1 MFGIGLPEMI
11 VIAIVALVFIGPKN
25 LPGVLRSVGRGLVQL
40 KRATNEVR
48 TTVQDEMDQ
57 IEREIDL
64 KDVREA
70 ATDLKKDFDGV
81 KSGLDPLSMNRISS
95 GEQLEAV
102 ADVMDEQEKKKSD
115 SEKTSDKAKSA
126 ETVADSSSST
136 AKDTSVSDLSGA
148 SKTKEECFSN
158 GCSVVCRL
166 CPAIADAL
174 SYFPGN
180 APTHP
185 RKPCAFGRVVPD
197 RVPSRAGDLHL
208 IQEDRGSA
216 GSGFQE
222 PWSEIHRASLPAFLS
237 EA

>member
-102 ADVMDEQEKKKSD
+102 ADVMDEQEKKKTE
-115 SEKTSDKAKSA
+115 SEKNSDTAKPA
-126 ETVADSSSST
+126 ETVADSSSKT
-136 AKDTSVSDLSGA
+136 AKDASVSDLSGA
-148 SKTKEECFSN
+148 SKTKE
-158 GCSVVCRL
+158 
-166 CPAIADAL
+166 
-174 SYFPGN
+174 
-180 APTHP
+180 
-185 RKPCAFGRVVPD
+185 
-197 RVPSRAGDLHL
+197 
-208 IQEDRGSA
+208 SA
-216 GSGFQE
+216 SQV
-222 PWSEIHRASLPAFLS
+222 
-237 EA
+237 

>member
-102 ADVMDEQEKKKSD
+102 ADVMDEQEKKKTE
-115 SEKTSDKAKSA
+115 SEKTADTAKLA
-126 ETVADSSSST
+126 ETIADSSSST
-136 AKDTSVSDLSGA
+136 AKDTPVSDLSGA
-148 SKTKEECFSN
+148 SKTKE
-158 GCSVVCRL
+158 
-166 CPAIADAL
+166 PA
-174 SYFPGN
+174 SQ
-180 APTHP
+180 
-185 RKPCAFGRVVPD
+185 V
-197 RVPSRAGDLHL
+197 
-208 IQEDRGSA
+208 
-216 GSGFQE
+216 
-222 PWSEIHRASLPAFLS
+222 
-237 EA
+237 

>member
-102 ADVMDEQEKKKSD
+102 ANVMDEQEKKKSE
-115 SEKTSDKAKSA
+115 SEKNSDTAKPP
-126 ETVADSSSST
+126 ETIADSSSKT
-136 AKDTSVSDLSGA
+136 VKDNSVSDLSGA
-148 SKTKEECFSN
+148 SKTKE
-158 GCSVVCRL
+158 
-166 CPAIADAL
+166 PA
-174 SYFPGN
+174 S
-180 APTHP
+180 H
-185 RKPCAFGRVVPD
+185 V
-197 RVPSRAGDLHL
+197 
-208 IQEDRGSA
+208 
-216 GSGFQE
+216 
-222 PWSEIHRASLPAFLS
+222 
-237 EA
+237 

>member
-57 IEREIDL
+57 IERDIDL

-102 ADVMDEQEKKKSD
+102 ADVMDEQEKKKTE
-115 SEKTSDKAKSA
+115 SEKTSGTAKPT
-126 ETVADSSSST
+126 ETVADSSSNT
-136 AKDTSVSDLSGA
+136 AKDASVSDLSGA
-148 SKTKEECFSN
+148 SKTKE
-158 GCSVVCRL
+158 
-166 CPAIADAL
+166 PA
-174 SYFPGN
+174 SQ
-180 APTHP
+180 
-185 RKPCAFGRVVPD
+185 V
-197 RVPSRAGDLHL
+197 
-208 IQEDRGSA
+208 
-216 GSGFQE
+216 
-222 PWSEIHRASLPAFLS
+222 
-237 EA
+237 

>member
-102 ADVMDEQEKKKSD
+102 ADVMDEQEKKKSE
-115 SEKTSDKAKSA
+115 SEKNSDTAKPA
-126 ETVADSSSST
+126 ETVADSSSNT
-136 AKDTSVSDLSGA
+136 AKESPVSDLSGA
-148 SKTKEECFSN
+148 SKTKE
-158 GCSVVCRL
+158 
-166 CPAIADAL
+166 
-174 SYFPGN
+174 
-180 APTHP
+180 
-185 RKPCAFGRVVPD
+185 
-197 RVPSRAGDLHL
+197 
-208 IQEDRGSA
+208 SA
-216 GSGFQE
+216 SQV
-222 PWSEIHRASLPAFLS
+222 
-237 EA
+237 

>member
-57 IEREIDL
+57 IERDIDL

-95 GEQLEAV
+95 GDQLEAV
-102 ADVMDEQEKKKSD
+102 ADVMDEQEKNKTE
-115 SEKTSDKAKSA
+115 SEKTSVTAKPA

-136 AKDTSVSDLSGA
+136 AKDTPVSDLSGA
-148 SKTKEECFSN
+148 SKTKE
-158 GCSVVCRL
+158 
-166 CPAIADAL
+166 
-174 SYFPGN
+174 
-180 APTHP
+180 
-185 RKPCAFGRVVPD
+185 
-197 RVPSRAGDLHL
+197 
-208 IQEDRGSA
+208 SA
-216 GSGFQE
+216 SQV
-222 PWSEIHRASLPAFLS
+222 
-237 EA
+237 

>member
-102 ADVMDEQEKKKSD
+102 ADVMDEQEKKKTE
-115 SEKTSDKAKSA
+115 SEKTADTAKLA
-126 ETVADSSSST
+126 ETIADSSSST
-136 AKDTSVSDLSGA
+136 AKDTPVSDLSGA
-148 SKTKEECFSN
+148 SKTKE
-158 GCSVVCRL
+158 
-166 CPAIADAL
+166 
-174 SYFPGN
+174 
-180 APTHP
+180 
-185 RKPCAFGRVVPD
+185 
-197 RVPSRAGDLHL
+197 
-208 IQEDRGSA
+208 SA
-216 GSGFQE
+216 SQV
-222 PWSEIHRASLPAFLS
+222 
-237 EA
+237 

>member
-70 ATDLKKDFDGV
+70 ATDLKKDFEGV

-102 ADVMDEQEKKKSD
+102 AHVMDEQEKKKSD

-126 ETVADSSSST
+126 ETVADSSSNT
-136 AKDTSVSDLSGA
+136 AKDASVSDLSGA
-148 SKTKEECFSN
+148 SETKE
-158 GCSVVCRL
+158 
-166 CPAIADAL
+166 PA
-174 SYFPGN
+174 SQ
-180 APTHP
+180 
-185 RKPCAFGRVVPD
+185 V
-197 RVPSRAGDLHL
+197 
-208 IQEDRGSA
+208 
-216 GSGFQE
+216 
-222 PWSEIHRASLPAFLS
+222 
-237 EA
+237 

>member
-1 MFGIGLPEMI
+1 MY
-11 VIAIVALVFIGPKN
+11 K
-25 LPGVLRSVGRGLVQL
+25 RQVQL

-126 ETVADSSSST
+126 ETIADSSYST

-148 SKTKEECFSN
+148 SKTKE
-158 GCSVVCRL
+158 
-166 CPAIADAL
+166 
-174 SYFPGN
+174 
-180 APTHP
+180 
-185 RKPCAFGRVVPD
+185 
-197 RVPSRAGDLHL
+197 
-208 IQEDRGSA
+208 SA
-216 GSGFQE
+216 SQV
-222 PWSEIHRASLPAFLS
+222 
-237 EA
+237 

>member
-57 IEREIDL
+57 IERDIDL

-102 ADVMDEQEKKKSD
+102 ADVMDEQEKKKIE
-115 SEKTSDKAKSA
+115 SEKTSDTAKSA
-126 ETVADSSSST
+126 EKIADSSSST
-136 AKDTSVSDLSGA
+136 AKDTSVSDLSLA
-148 SKTKEECFSN
+148 SKTKE
-158 GCSVVCRL
+158 
-166 CPAIADAL
+166 
-174 SYFPGN
+174 
-180 APTHP
+180 
-185 RKPCAFGRVVPD
+185 
-197 RVPSRAGDLHL
+197 
-208 IQEDRGSA
+208 SA
-216 GSGFQE
+216 SQV
-222 PWSEIHRASLPAFLS
+222 
-237 EA
+237 

>member
-102 ADVMDEQEKKKSD
+102 ADVMDEQEKKKSE
-115 SEKTSDKAKSA
+115 SEKNSDTAKPA
-126 ETVADSSSST
+126 ETVADSSSKT
-136 AKDTSVSDLSGA
+136 AKDASVSDLSGA
-148 SKTKEECFSN
+148 SKTKE
-158 GCSVVCRL
+158 
-166 CPAIADAL
+166 PA
-174 SYFPGN
+174 SQ
-180 APTHP
+180 
-185 RKPCAFGRVVPD
+185 V
-197 RVPSRAGDLHL
+197 
-208 IQEDRGSA
+208 
-216 GSGFQE
+216 
-222 PWSEIHRASLPAFLS
+222 
-237 EA
+237 

>member
-102 ADVMDEQEKKKSD
+102 ADVMDEQEKKKTE
-115 SEKTSDKAKSA
+115 SEKTADNAKP
-126 ETVADSSSST
+126 ADTAADLSSNT

-148 SKTKEECFSN
+148 SKTKE
-158 GCSVVCRL
+158 
-166 CPAIADAL
+166 
-174 SYFPGN
+174 
-180 APTHP
+180 
-185 RKPCAFGRVVPD
+185 
-197 RVPSRAGDLHL
+197 
-208 IQEDRGSA
+208 SA
-216 GSGFQE
+216 SQV
-222 PWSEIHRASLPAFLS
+222 
-237 EA
+237 

>member
-57 IEREIDL
+57 IERDIDL

-81 KSGLDPLSMNRISS
+81 KSELDPLSLNRISS

-102 ADVMDEQEKKKSD
+102 ADVMDEQEKNKTESV
-115 SEKTSDKAKSA
+115 KTSDTAKSA

-148 SKTKEECFSN
+148 SKTKE
-158 GCSVVCRL
+158 
-166 CPAIADAL
+166 
-174 SYFPGN
+174 
-180 APTHP
+180 
-185 RKPCAFGRVVPD
+185 
-197 RVPSRAGDLHL
+197 
-208 IQEDRGSA
+208 SA
-216 GSGFQE
+216 SQV
-222 PWSEIHRASLPAFLS
+222 
-237 EA
+237 

>member
-126 ETVADSSSST
+126 ETVADSSSNT
-136 AKDTSVSDLSGA
+136 AKDTPVSDLSGA
-148 SKTKEECFSN
+148 SKTKE
-158 GCSVVCRL
+158 
-166 CPAIADAL
+166 PA
-174 SYFPGN
+174 S
-180 APTHP
+180 
-185 RKPCAFGRVVPD
+185 KV
-197 RVPSRAGDLHL
+197 
-208 IQEDRGSA
+208 
-216 GSGFQE
+216 
-222 PWSEIHRASLPAFLS
+222 
-237 EA
+237 

>member
-70 ATDLKKDFDGV
+70 ATHLKKDFDGV

-102 ADVMDEQEKKKSD
+102 ADVMDEQDKKKSE
-115 SEKTSDKAKSA
+115 SEKNLDTAKPA
-126 ETVADSSSST
+126 ETVADSSSKT
-136 AKDTSVSDLSGA
+136 AKDASVSDLSGA
-148 SKTKEECFSN
+148 SKTKE
-158 GCSVVCRL
+158 
-166 CPAIADAL
+166 
-174 SYFPGN
+174 
-180 APTHP
+180 
-185 RKPCAFGRVVPD
+185 
-197 RVPSRAGDLHL
+197 
-208 IQEDRGSA
+208 SA
-216 GSGFQE
+216 SQV
-222 PWSEIHRASLPAFLS
+222 
-237 EA
+237 

>member
-57 IEREIDL
+57 IERDIDL

-70 ATDLKKDFDGV
+70 ATDLMKDFDGV

-102 ADVMDEQEKKKSD
+102 ADVMDEQEKKKTE
-115 SEKTSDKAKSA
+115 SEKTADNAKPADSA
-126 ETVADSSSST
+126 ADSSSNT
-136 AKDTSVSDLSGA
+136 AKDNSVSDLSGA
-148 SKTKEECFSN
+148 SKTKE
-158 GCSVVCRL
+158 
-166 CPAIADAL
+166 PA
-174 SYFPGN
+174 SQ
-180 APTHP
+180 
-185 RKPCAFGRVVPD
+185 V
-197 RVPSRAGDLHL
+197 
-208 IQEDRGSA
+208 
-216 GSGFQE
+216 
-222 PWSEIHRASLPAFLS
+222 
-237 EA
+237 

>member
-1 MFGIGLPEMI
+1 M
-11 VIAIVALVFIGPKN
+11 
-25 LPGVLRSVGRGLVQL
+25 QL

-64 KDVREA
+64 KDVKEA

-102 ADVMDEQEKKKSD
+102 ADVMDEQEKKKTE
-115 SEKTSDKAKSA
+115 SEKTADTAKPA

-148 SKTKEECFSN
+148 SKTKE
-158 GCSVVCRL
+158 
-166 CPAIADAL
+166 PA
-174 SYFPGN
+174 SQ
-180 APTHP
+180 
-185 RKPCAFGRVVPD
+185 V
-197 RVPSRAGDLHL
+197 
-208 IQEDRGSA
+208 
-216 GSGFQE
+216 
-222 PWSEIHRASLPAFLS
+222 
-237 EA
+237 

>member
-64 KDVREA
+64 KDVRED

-102 ADVMDEQEKKKSD
+102 ADVMDEQEKTITE
-115 SEKTSDKAKSA
+115 SEKTADTAKPA
-126 ETVADSSSST
+126 ERIADSSSKT
-136 AKDTSVSDLSGA
+136 VKDTSVSDLAGA
-148 SKTKEECFSN
+148 SKTKE
-158 GCSVVCRL
+158 
-166 CPAIADAL
+166 PA
-174 SYFPGN
+174 SQ
-180 APTHP
+180 
-185 RKPCAFGRVVPD
+185 V
-197 RVPSRAGDLHL
+197 
-208 IQEDRGSA
+208 
-216 GSGFQE
+216 
-222 PWSEIHRASLPAFLS
+222 
-237 EA
+237 

>member
-11 VIAIVALVFIGPKN
+11 VIAIVALVLIGPKN

-102 ADVMDEQEKKKSD
+102 ADVMDEQEKKKTE
-115 SEKTSDKAKSA
+115 SEKTADIAKPA
-126 ETVADSSSST
+126 ETVADSSSNT
-136 AKDTSVSDLSGA
+136 AKDASVSDLSGA
-148 SKTKEECFSN
+148 SKTKE
-158 GCSVVCRL
+158 
-166 CPAIADAL
+166 
-174 SYFPGN
+174 
-180 APTHP
+180 
-185 RKPCAFGRVVPD
+185 
-197 RVPSRAGDLHL
+197 
-208 IQEDRGSA
+208 SA
-216 GSGFQE
+216 SQV
-222 PWSEIHRASLPAFLS
+222 
-237 EA
+237 

>member
-102 ADVMDEQEKKKSD
+102 ADVMDEQEKKKTE
-115 SEKTSDKAKSA
+115 SEKSADTAIPA

-136 AKDTSVSDLSGA
+136 AKDTPVSDLSGA
-148 SKTKEECFSN
+148 SKTKE
-158 GCSVVCRL
+158 
-166 CPAIADAL
+166 
-174 SYFPGN
+174 
-180 APTHP
+180 
-185 RKPCAFGRVVPD
+185 
-197 RVPSRAGDLHL
+197 
-208 IQEDRGSA
+208 SA
-216 GSGFQE
+216 SQV
-222 PWSEIHRASLPAFLS
+222 
-237 EA
+237 

>member
-57 IEREIDL
+57 IEREIAL

-148 SKTKEECFSN
+148 SKTKE
-158 GCSVVCRL
+158 
-166 CPAIADAL
+166 
-174 SYFPGN
+174 
-180 APTHP
+180 
-185 RKPCAFGRVVPD
+185 
-197 RVPSRAGDLHL
+197 
-208 IQEDRGSA
+208 SA
-216 GSGFQE
+216 SQV
-222 PWSEIHRASLPAFLS
+222 
-237 EA
+237 

>member
-102 ADVMDEQEKKKSD
+102 ADVMDEQEKKKIE
-115 SEKTSDKAKSA
+115 SEKTTDTAKTA

-136 AKDTSVSDLSGA
+136 AKDTPVSDLSGA
-148 SKTKEECFSN
+148 SKNKE
-158 GCSVVCRL
+158 
-166 CPAIADAL
+166 PA
-174 SYFPGN
+174 SQ
-180 APTHP
+180 
-185 RKPCAFGRVVPD
+185 V
-197 RVPSRAGDLHL
+197 
-208 IQEDRGSA
+208 
-216 GSGFQE
+216 
-222 PWSEIHRASLPAFLS
+222 
-237 EA
+237 

>member
-25 LPGVLRSVGRGLVQL
+25 LPGVMRSVGRGLVQL

-57 IEREIDL
+57 IERDIDL

-102 ADVMDEQEKKKSD
+102 ADVMDEQEKNKTESV
-115 SEKTSDKAKSA
+115 KTSDTAKPA
-126 ETVADSSSST
+126 ETVADSSSNT
-136 AKDTSVSDLSGA
+136 AEDTSVSDLSGA
-148 SKTKEECFSN
+148 SKTKE
-158 GCSVVCRL
+158 
-166 CPAIADAL
+166 PA
-174 SYFPGN
+174 SQ
-180 APTHP
+180 
-185 RKPCAFGRVVPD
+185 V
-197 RVPSRAGDLHL
+197 
-208 IQEDRGSA
+208 
-216 GSGFQE
+216 
-222 PWSEIHRASLPAFLS
+222 
-237 EA
+237 

>member
-95 GEQLEAV
+95 GEQLEAA
-102 ADVMDEQEKKKSD
+102 ADVMDEQEKKKTEF
-115 SEKTSDKAKSA
+115 EKTSDTAKLA
-126 ETVADSSSST
+126 DTVDDSSSNT

-148 SKTKEECFSN
+148 SKTKE
-158 GCSVVCRL
+158 
-166 CPAIADAL
+166 
-174 SYFPGN
+174 
-180 APTHP
+180 
-185 RKPCAFGRVVPD
+185 
-197 RVPSRAGDLHL
+197 
-208 IQEDRGSA
+208 SA
-216 GSGFQE
+216 SQV
-222 PWSEIHRASLPAFLS
+222 
-237 EA
+237 

>member
-102 ADVMDEQEKKKSD
+102 ADVMDEQEKNKTE
-115 SEKTSDKAKSA
+115 SEKTSVTAKPA

-136 AKDTSVSDLSGA
+136 AKDTPVSDLSGA
-148 SKTKEECFSN
+148 SKTKE
-158 GCSVVCRL
+158 
-166 CPAIADAL
+166 
-174 SYFPGN
+174 
-180 APTHP
+180 
-185 RKPCAFGRVVPD
+185 
-197 RVPSRAGDLHL
+197 
-208 IQEDRGSA
+208 SA
-216 GSGFQE
+216 SQV
-222 PWSEIHRASLPAFLS
+222 
-237 EA
+237 

>member
-57 IEREIDL
+57 IERDIDL

-102 ADVMDEQEKKKSD
+102 ADVMDEQEKNKTE
-115 SEKTSDKAKSA
+115 SEKTSDTAKPA
-126 ETVADSSSST
+126 ETVADSSSNT
-136 AKDTSVSDLSGA
+136 AKESPVSDLSGA
-148 SKTKEECFSN
+148 SKTKE
-158 GCSVVCRL
+158 
-166 CPAIADAL
+166 
-174 SYFPGN
+174 
-180 APTHP
+180 
-185 RKPCAFGRVVPD
+185 
-197 RVPSRAGDLHL
+197 
-208 IQEDRGSA
+208 SA
-216 GSGFQE
+216 SQV
-222 PWSEIHRASLPAFLS
+222 
-237 EA
+237 

>member
-57 IEREIDL
+57 IERDIDL

-102 ADVMDEQEKKKSD
+102 ADVMDEQEKKKTE
-115 SEKTSDKAKSA
+115 SEKTADIAKSA

-136 AKDTSVSDLSGA
+136 AKDTSVSDFSGA
-148 SKTKEECFSN
+148 SKTKE
-158 GCSVVCRL
+158 
-166 CPAIADAL
+166 PA
-174 SYFPGN
+174 SQ
-180 APTHP
+180 
-185 RKPCAFGRVVPD
+185 V
-197 RVPSRAGDLHL
+197 
-208 IQEDRGSA
+208 
-216 GSGFQE
+216 
-222 PWSEIHRASLPAFLS
+222 
-237 EA
+237 

>member
-102 ADVMDEQEKKKSD
+102 ADVMEEQEKKKT
-115 SEKTSDKAKSA
+115 EAEKSA
-126 ETVADSSSST
+126 DSAKPSDMVADSSSKT
-136 AKDTSVSDLSGA
+136 VNDTSVSDLSGA
-148 SKTKEECFSN
+148 SKTKE
-158 GCSVVCRL
+158 
-166 CPAIADAL
+166 PA
-174 SYFPGN
+174 SQ
-180 APTHP
+180 
-185 RKPCAFGRVVPD
+185 V
-197 RVPSRAGDLHL
+197 
-208 IQEDRGSA
+208 
-216 GSGFQE
+216 
-222 PWSEIHRASLPAFLS
+222 
-237 EA
+237 

>member
-102 ADVMDEQEKKKSD
+102 ADVMDEQEKKKSE
-115 SEKTSDKAKSA
+115 SEKTSDTAKPT
-126 ETVADSSSST
+126 ETVADSSSKT
-136 AKDTSVSDLSGA
+136 AKDASVSDLSGA
-148 SKTKEECFSN
+148 SKTKE
-158 GCSVVCRL
+158 
-166 CPAIADAL
+166 
-174 SYFPGN
+174 
-180 APTHP
+180 
-185 RKPCAFGRVVPD
+185 
-197 RVPSRAGDLHL
+197 
-208 IQEDRGSA
+208 SA
-216 GSGFQE
+216 SQV
-222 PWSEIHRASLPAFLS
+222 
-237 EA
+237 

>member
-57 IEREIDL
+57 IERDIDL

-102 ADVMDEQEKKKSD
+102 ADVMDEQEKNKTE
-115 SEKTSDKAKSA
+115 SEKTSDTAKPA
-126 ETVADSSSST
+126 ETVADSCSNT
-136 AKDTSVSDLSGA
+136 AKESPVSDLSGA
-148 SKTKEECFSN
+148 SKTKE
-158 GCSVVCRL
+158 
-166 CPAIADAL
+166 
-174 SYFPGN
+174 
-180 APTHP
+180 
-185 RKPCAFGRVVPD
+185 
-197 RVPSRAGDLHL
+197 
-208 IQEDRGSA
+208 SA
-216 GSGFQE
+216 SQV
-222 PWSEIHRASLPAFLS
+222 
-237 EA
+237 

>member
-57 IEREIDL
+57 IERDIDL

-95 GEQLEAV
+95 GEKLEAV
-102 ADVMDEQEKKKSD
+102 ADVMDEQEKKKIND
-115 SEKTSDKAKSA
+115 QANIEAEKLIKDMSEKFSKSA
-126 ETVADSSSST
+126 EIKKNLANIKISQMKD
-136 AKDTSVSDLSGA
+136 AAIKDIKDTSIKIAIEAVKKTISTSVDK
-148 SKTKEECFSN
+148 SKLDILFAKNLEETKIELKKVNS
-158 GCSVVCRL
+158 
-166 CPAIADAL
+166 
-174 SYFPGN
+174 
-180 APTHP
+180 
-185 RKPCAFGRVVPD
+185 
-197 RVPSRAGDLHL
+197 
-208 IQEDRGSA
+208 
-216 GSGFQE
+216 
-222 PWSEIHRASLPAFLS
+222 
-237 EA
+237 

>member
-57 IEREIDL
+57 IERDIDL

-70 ATDLKKDFDGV
+70 ASDLKKDFDGV
-81 KSGLDPLSMNRISS
+81 KKSGLDPLSMNRISS

-102 ADVMDEQEKKKSD
+102 ADVMDEQEKNKTESV
-115 SEKTSDKAKSA
+115 KTSDTAKPA

-136 AKDTSVSDLSGA
+136 AKDTSLSDLSGA
-148 SKTKEECFSN
+148 SKTNE
-158 GCSVVCRL
+158 
-166 CPAIADAL
+166 
-174 SYFPGN
+174 
-180 APTHP
+180 
-185 RKPCAFGRVVPD
+185 
-197 RVPSRAGDLHL
+197 
-208 IQEDRGSA
+208 SA
-216 GSGFQE
+216 SQV
-222 PWSEIHRASLPAFLS
+222 
-237 EA
+237 

>member
-102 ADVMDEQEKKKSD
+102 ADVMDEQEKKKTE
-115 SEKTSDKAKSA
+115 SEKTADTAKSA
-126 ETVADSSSST
+126 ETVADSSSKT
-136 AKDTSVSDLSGA
+136 AKDTYVSELSGA
-148 SKTKEECFSN
+148 SKTKE
-158 GCSVVCRL
+158 
-166 CPAIADAL
+166 
-174 SYFPGN
+174 
-180 APTHP
+180 
-185 RKPCAFGRVVPD
+185 
-197 RVPSRAGDLHL
+197 
-208 IQEDRGSA
+208 SA
-216 GSGFQE
+216 SQV
-222 PWSEIHRASLPAFLS
+222 
-237 EA
+237 